1 MTTEYL
7 DGLLSTFPDQSRRTA
22 QEIVAGFQDA
32 IDQIEDINM
41 EDMDEAYTMLY
52 QNLLTMDAF
61 QGNNDSLLAAI
72 TLAKFFLDHFNYM
85 PSKSIDIIKK
95 DEKRNNRASRPSSHT
110 TGPSNYEGSGKKTV
124 PSTKSSMLPTSS
136 SHVRSQKSSSHVE
149 SSTKS
154 AHLQSRRDIHMDNRS
169 QSGTI
174 SNPYSSDSFI
184 SSQSLSNS
192 LTNTNTTIT
201 DAQQLPVHL
210 TPSEIMYRAQ
220 IVQNAQIAA
229 VNAAVASG
237 QIANAS
243 HIIGNASN
251 MLNSANLN
259 RLPTTLQ
266 HQNSVTLY
274 GPNGQPGIPA
284 QLPSSIIST
293 MSQPPTASSH
303 YNQRPILP
311 RPPAYPT
318 PVSQTNQVTHNLP
331 LQLQPQRPPF
341 R

>member
-1 MTTEYL
+1 MTPEYL

-41 EDMDEAYTMLY
+41 EDMDEAYAMLY
-52 QNLLTMDAF
+52 ENLLTMDAF
-61 QGNNDSLLAAI
+61 RGNNNSLLAAI
-72 TLAKFFLDHFNYM
+72 TLAKFFLDHFKYM

-95 DEKRNNRASRPSSHT
+95 DEKRNNRSLKPSSHT
-110 TGPSNYEGSGKKTV
+110 TEPSNYEGSANKNV
-124 PSTKSSMLPTSS
+124 QSTKSSMLPTSS
-136 SHVRSQKSSSHVE
+136 SHVRSQKSSSYVE

-174 SNPYSSDSFI
+174 SNPYSSDSLI

-210 TPSEIMYRAQ
+210 TPSEIMYRQQQYAAHA
-220 IVQNAQIAA
+220 VQIAA
-229 VNAAVASG
+229 VNAAIASG
-237 QIANAS
+237 ANAS

-251 MLNSANLN
+251 MLNSTNLN
-259 RLPTTLQ
+259 RLPTTLH

-274 GPNGQPGIPA
+274 GPNGQPGIPT

-293 MSQPPTASSH
+293 MNQQPTASSH

-311 RPPAYPT
+311 RPAAYPT

-331 LQLQPQRPPF
+331 LQVQPQRPPF

>member
-110 TGPSNYEGSGKKTV
+110 TGPSNLEGSAKKNV
-124 PSTKSSMLPTSS
+124 PSTNSSMLPTSS

-149 SSTKS
+149 SSSKS
-154 AHLQSRRDIHMDNRS
+154 AHLQSRRDIHMDNRL

-174 SNPYSSDSFI
+174 SNPYSSDSLI

-251 MLNSANLN
+251 MLNSVNLT
-259 RLPTTLQ
+259 RFPTTLQ

-274 GPNGQPGIPA
+274 GPNGQPGIPT

-293 MSQPPTASSH
+293 MNQPPTASSH

-331 LQLQPQRPPF
+331 LQVQPQRPPF